1 MVDSGEIKVNFQQG
15 DKRRVSSHTISSLVT
30 MLISKAGISEKVLSI
45 FAGLVL
51 MIFFV
56 IPFLWMLATSLK
68 SDNELFEVMD
78 CLSLFFP
85 RHVRWGNYQ
94 EIFMKIPFLR
104 YLLNS
109 LLVALFSAMLET
121 AMASLAAF
129 GLSRMRWKARSM
141 IHRMLFLSWLVPF
154 LVVLISR
161 FLIIA
166 CLPDLLWPSD
176 FWSSWRVI
184 ELGGVEYPVGRL
196 VGLDS
201 FFALIL
207 PGSLSITATFLL
219 ITAMNRISPQLL
231 ETAYLEAGSNL
242 RVYWDIV
249 LPLIRP
255 SLITVAFIAFLSSW
269 QSFTWPLIVTS
280 TMEMQTAPIG
290 LRAFQNLHSTQWCLL
305 MAGSVVLTLPSLGF
319 LFLAQRYMIDRF
331 QLSELSES
339 RM

>member
-1 MVDSGEIKVNFQQG
+1 MVIRNTSIP
-15 DKRRVSSHTISSLVT
+15 
-30 MLISKAGISEKVLSI
+30 EKVSAVFI
-45 FAGLVL
+45 GLVL
-51 MIFFV
+51 MFFFV

-68 SDNELFEVMD
+68 IDNELFEAMD
-78 CLSLFFP
+78 VFGLFFP
-85 RHVRWGNYQ
+85 RQFRWRNYH
-94 EIFMKIPFLR
+94 EIFTQIPFFR

-109 LLVALFSAMLET
+109 LLVALCSSLLET

-129 GLSRMRWKARSM
+129 GLSRMRWKAREM
-141 IHRMLFLSWLVPF
+141 VRRVLFLSWMIPF
-154 LVVLISR
+154 SLVLIPR
-161 FLIIA
+161 FLIFA

-184 ELGGVEYPVGRL
+184 EFGGVEYPVGRL

-231 ETAYLEAGSNL
+231 ETAYLETGSSL

-255 SLITVAFIAFLSSW
+255 SIITVAFIAFLSSW
-269 QSFTWPLIVTS
+269 QGFTWPLIVTS
-280 TMEMQTAPIG
+280 TIEMQTAPVG